1 MQPLIAPSLL
11 AFDLGRMADE
21 VRALEAA
28 GADVLHLDVMDG
40 HFVPN
45 LTFGLPV
52 IEALRKVTK
61 LPFDAHLMVTN
72 PDEHLAAYAE
82 VGCNWISVHVEA
94 CRHLHRTLA
103 RIRELG
109 MKAGVAINPGT
120 SLASLDAILSA
131 DSPADFVLMMTVNPG
146 FAGQKFVG
154 GGMERIGNLRKLID
168 DRSGRDKIRIEVDGS
183 LKVENAGEAVK
194 AGAEILVVGSG
205 IASTKDWKATI
216 AAIKGVGGTAR

>member
-1 MQPLIAPSLL
+1 MQPLVAPSLL

-28 GADVLHLDVMDG
+28 GADVIHLDVMDG

-72 PDEHLAAYAE
+72 PDAHLAEYAR
-82 VGCNWISVHVEA
+82 VGCNWVSVHVET
-94 CRHLHRTLA
+94 CPHLHRTLG

-120 SLASLDAILSA
+120 SLSALDAILVA
-131 DSPADFVLMMTVNPG
+131 DAPADFVLLMTVNPG
-146 FAGQKFVG
+146 FAGQKFVS
-154 GGMERIGNLRKLID
+154 GGMERIAKLKARID
-168 DRSGRDKIRIEVDGS
+168 ERAGGKVMIEVDGS
-183 LKVENAGEAVK
+183 LKADNAGEAVK
-194 AGAEILVVGSG
+194 AGARALVVGSG
-205 IASTKDWKATI
+205 IAATKDWKATI
-216 AAIKGVGGTAR
+216 AAIKASGGTR

>member
-1 MQPLIAPSLL
+1 MQPLVAPSLL
-11 AFDLGRMADE
+11 AFDLSRMADE

-72 PDEHLAAYAE
+72 PDQHLEQYAR
-82 VGCNWISVHVEA
+82 VGCNWLSVHVEV
-94 CRHLHRTLA
+94 CPHLHRTLA
-103 RIRELG
+103 HIRELG

-120 SLASLDAILSA
+120 SLSALDAILA
-131 DSPADFVLMMTVNPG
+131 PDSPADFVLMMTVNPG

-154 GGMERIGNLRKLID
+154 GGMERIAKLRTLIGE
-168 DRSGRDKIRIEVDGS
+168 RVGSGKIKIEVDGS
-183 LKVENAGEAVK
+183 LKVENAGQAVA
-194 AGAEILVVGSG
+194 AGAEVLVVGSG
-205 IASTKDWKATI
+205 IAATKDWKATI
-216 AAIKGVGGTAR
+216 SAIKATGASR